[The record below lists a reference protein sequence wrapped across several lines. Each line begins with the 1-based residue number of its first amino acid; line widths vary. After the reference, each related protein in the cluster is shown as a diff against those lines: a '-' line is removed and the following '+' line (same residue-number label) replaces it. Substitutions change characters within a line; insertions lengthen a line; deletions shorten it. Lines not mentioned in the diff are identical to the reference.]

1 MVQGAS
7 WTQGMCEGH
16 SSRSIDMR
24 LLVFGPWTG
33 GTLLDGAYS

>member
-1 MVQGAS
+1 MVQRAS

-24 LLVFGPWTG
+24 LRVFGLWTE